1 MKKSKSYTSAPEIVP
16 LSIDKVFLDYFTREV
31 CHGKTAFD
39 LDIQKVISGNI
50 DSFNIGALTSSI
62 IKKREKAKARLE
74 YEYMKNLAEASEMDT
89 TLREVNRARL
99 TAKIAQLEEQIR
111 KYEEGEQK

>member
-16 LSIDKVFLDYFTREV
+16 LSIDMGFLDYFTREV
-31 CHGKTAFD
+31 SHGKTALD

-74 YEYMKNLAEASEMDT
+74 SEYTKNLAKASEINT
-89 TLREVNRARL
+89 TLREANRARL

-111 KYEEGEQK
+111 KHEEGEHE